1 MEAIEWILRIFGV
14 FWMVGGVFAFK
25 KALQVRLMD
34 SILDAL
40 SNKKESRLVQYYGY
54 AVSILTFLSGAGL
67 ALLHPYASYALLL
80 LVLTQGLYFALQR
93 RRYNQA
99 TNEEERMDATVAYQS
114 KNAFYLSI
122 VVLAMTLTV
131 QIS

>member
-1 MEAIEWILRIFGV
+1 MEAVEWVLRIFGV

-34 SILDAL
+34 TILDAL

-54 AVSILTFLSGAGL
+54 AVSVLTFLSGAGL

-80 LVLTQGLYFALQR
+80 LVLTQGLYFAIQR
-93 RRYNQA
+93 HRYNQA
-99 TNEEERMDATVAYQS
+99 TNEEERTDATVAQQS

-122 VVLAMTLTV
+122 AVLATALMIQL
-131 QIS
+131 S

>member
-1 MEAIEWILRIFGV
+1 MEAIEWMLRIFGV

-34 SILDAL
+34 NILDAL
-40 SNKKESRLVQYYGY
+40 SDKKESRLIQYYGY
-54 AVSILTFLSGAGL
+54 VVSVLTFLSGLGL
-67 ALLHPYASYALLL
+67 ALLHPYASYALLF
-80 LVLTQGLYFALQR
+80 LVLTQGLYFAIQR
-93 RRYNQA
+93 HRYNQA
-99 TNEEERMDATVAYQS
+99 TNEEERADATVAQQS

-122 VVLAMTLTV
+122 VLFVIVLIM